1 MLSLQQSPTIFAIH
15 CLNGAIG
22 YLMMNIK
29 QFSFALVCSLSFLSS
44 ADSAESNTSDG
55 YISENL
61 FIYMHSGAGK
71 NYRILGTINSGD
83 KIQLTGE
90 SNNEYSQVIT
100 DKNKTGWVESKH
112 VTTKPGMRYV
122 IADLNEKLASFQAQ
136 TDAVATQLEGARSQ
150 IEALKAERSDLQNN
164 IAALNMEL
172 TETKSQLKSQ
182 DTDIKKQWFFNG
194 AIVLGI
200 GLLLGL
206 IVPRL
211 FSRKKSSME
220 SWN

>member
-15 CLNGAIG
+15 CLNGATG

-29 QFSFALVCSLSFLSS
+29 QITLTILCSISFFSL
-44 ADSAESNTSDG
+44 AEEAENTTTEG

-61 FIYMHSGAGK
+61 FVYMHSGAGK

-83 KIQLTGE
+83 KVQLTGE
-90 SNNEYSQVIT
+90 SDNNYSQVIT
-100 DKNKTGWVESKH
+100 DKDKTGWVESQH
-112 VTTKPGMRYV
+112 VSTKPGMRYI

-136 TDAVATQLEGARSQ
+136 SSDVDAQLENSRSQ
-150 IEALKAERSDLQNN
+150 IDSLKSERSELQNS

-172 TETKSQLKSQ
+172 AQTKSQLKNQ

-200 GLLLGL
+200 GLFLGL

-211 FSRKKSSME
+211 FSRKKSNME
-220 SWN
+220 SWG